1 MWSIEAC
8 GIVRR
13 ERIDQA
19 DRLISEA
26 GELVDQAERSKSA
39 KAAVNRRRK
48 AARLYEKSARLY
60 RLAGLGICG
69 LTSWEDA
76 AECWADL
83 GETVDVQRCEARIAE
98 IDPIWEEAI
107 DEE

>member
-1 MWSIEAC
+1 MWSIETC
-8 GIVRR
+8 GRVRR

-26 GELVDQAERSKSA
+26 GDLVDQAERSKSS
-39 KAAVNRRRK
+39 KASMQRRRK
-48 AARLYEKSARLY
+48 AALLYERSARLY

-76 AECWADL
+76 ADCWADL
-83 GETVDVQRCEARIAE
+83 GDEKELARCEARIAE

-107 DEE
+107 NE